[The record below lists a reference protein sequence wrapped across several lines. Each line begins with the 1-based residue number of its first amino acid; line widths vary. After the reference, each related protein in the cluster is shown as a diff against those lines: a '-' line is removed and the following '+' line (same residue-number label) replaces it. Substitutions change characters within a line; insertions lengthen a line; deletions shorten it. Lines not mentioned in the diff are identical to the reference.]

1 MIQRPGLLHSLTG
14 LLTALINI
22 YTAQGGHWSVTAKIT
37 IIVISL
43 CTGNMSVLYLIY
55 NHWILEKMKTT
66 RDRALAKRNQTQK
79 YFSVRALVSAWGYYK
94 KLSYWL
100 RLNYSLVFIIN
111 CINKL
116 RKEWSSAYNVGCYIS
131 APSISSKSAPS
142 SHCCQMHVFQLNQPK
157 LDFEMVLDFSQS

>member
-1 MIQRPGLLHSLTG
+1 MIQRPGLLHSFTG
-14 LLTALINI
+14 LVNTLINI

-79 YFSVRALVSAWGYYK
+79 VLLGESRALVGAWGYYK
-94 KLSYWL
+94 RCPAGS
-100 RLNYSLVFIIN
+100 
-111 CINKL
+111 
-116 RKEWSSAYNVGCYIS
+116 
-131 APSISSKSAPS
+131 
-142 SHCCQMHVFQLNQPK
+142 
-157 LDFEMVLDFSQS
+157 D